1 MDRREFN
8 AVCLPGLAA
17 LLGLAQGPAQALSL
31 SELSPAEATQGLK
44 ATLERGAQAAIGLL
58 GRTDGFLG
66 NEKVRIPL
74 PGYLNDAAQLLRTL
88 GQGQRL
94 DELVTAMNRAAEA
107 AVPLARDLLLG
118 AVRSMSVDDAKK
130 ILSGGETSVTGFFAE
145 KTRLSLSGKFLPI
158 VTRSTE
164 KVGLASQYNQLAGRA
179 AELGLMRRE
188 DASIEQYVTGK
199 SLDGLYFMIGEEEK
213 KIRRDPLGSGSAL
226 LGKVFGALK

>member
-8 AVCLPGLAA
+8 SVCVP
-17 LLGLAQGPAQALSL
+17 LLGLGPALLAGQAHALSL
-31 SELSPAEATQGLK
+31 ADLSQGDAAKGLK
-44 ATLERGAQAAIGLL
+44 SALEQGARAAVSSL
-58 GRTDGFLG
+58 GRIDGFLA

-74 PGYLNDAAQLLRTL
+74 PGYLNDASQLLRTF
-88 GQGQRL
+88 GWGARL

-107 AVPLARDLLLG
+107 AVPQARDMLLA

-130 ILSGGETSVTGFFAE
+130 ILAGGDTSVTDFFAA
-145 KTRLSLSGKFLPI
+145 KTRRPLTQKFLPV

-164 KVGLASQYNQLAGRA
+164 KVGAAAQYNQLAGKV

-188 DASIEQYVTGK
+188 DASIQQYVTGK
-199 SLDGLYFMIGEEEK
+199 ALDGLYFMIGEEERQ
-213 KIRRDPLGSGSAL
+213 IRRDPVGTGSAV